1 MQYRLEQKKQ
11 MPDLLLQS
19 MHVGRLVRPTKG
31 ISNRLYVNLV
41 GKMSMSSTNKLSY
54 NYSNRL
60 YLCYPIDDEKI
71 NVIVLH
77 FTLKL
82 VQRLL
87 VILHTTLLSLHIYYM
102 PHHHY
107 VLGGKFT
114 NTYLTAVG
122 DALRASTIVGL

>member
-1 MQYRLEQKKQ
+1 
-11 MPDLLLQS
+11 
-19 MHVGRLVRPTKG
+19 
-31 ISNRLYVNLV
+31 
-41 GKMSMSSTNKLSY
+41 MSSANKLSY

-60 YLCYPIDDEKI
+60 YLSYPIDDENV
-71 NVIVLH
+71 NVIALY

-82 VQRLL
+82 VPRLL

-114 NTYLTAVG
+114 NIYLTIVG
-122 DALRASTIVGL
+122 DALSNKKLSTYALGI